1 MLKIP
6 KIDLQALITNDASTK
21 HDLLAGIQE
30 YGFLIVHNTSLSA
43 VDVTLVTNRY
53 RQFFHLPEAEK
64 AHVSM
69 AKTGSNRG
77 WGASGSGKA
86 DPNANPDYK
95 EVFES
100 GYVPSPMHPYAA
112 HSVYA
117 PNQWPKRPADFERVI
132 KYYHAAAMRVAM
144 DVLRAIADALDLDRY
159 YFTDKFSHPMA
170 LLRGNYYPARP
181 YWAGDKDFEIAAH
194 TDYGCITLLATYGV
208 GRLEAQSREGHWVS
222 VIAEPGEFIINF
234 GEMLQMWT
242 DGAVR
247 ATPHRVRGSDQER
260 ISVPLF
266 FNPNYDTNVAPM
278 GSEQRIRA
286 GDHLIKRFEQT
297 YVHLMT
303 A

>member
-1 MLKIP
+1 MIP
-6 KIDLQALITNDASTK
+6 KIDLQALIANDTGAK
-21 HDLLAGIQE
+21 RDLLAGIQE

-43 VDVTLVTNRY
+43 TDVVQVTDRY

-77 WGASGSGKA
+77 WGASSSEQV

-95 EVFES
+95 EVFDS
-100 GYVPSPMHPYAA
+100 GYVPSPTHPYAA

-117 PNQWPKRPADFERVI
+117 PNQWPERPADFERVI
-132 KYYHAAAMRVAM
+132 KNYYAAAMRVAM
-144 DVLRAIADALDLDRY
+144 DVLRAIADALGLDRD

-181 YWAGDKDFEIAAH
+181 YWAGDKDFGIAAH
-194 TDYGCITLLATYGV
+194 TDYGCVTLLATDGV
-208 GRLEAQSREGHWVS
+208 GGLEAQSRDGQWVS
-222 VIAEPGEFIINF
+222 VVAEPGEFIINF

-266 FNPNYDTNVAPM
+266 FNPNYDTNVAPL
-278 GSEQRIRA
+278 GAGKRIHA
-286 GDHLIKRFEQT
+286 GDHLTKRFEET